1 MIYKSFIQFDRS
13 FKKHLGKIT
22 LQRRCSL
29 LIMSVTFK
37 APHRIWLYQPYDP
50 HIYNTGGWL
59 QVETEYG
66 SDVGSIVQSGF
77 TPDSSHVSH
86 MFPDDIAGNMI
97 LYLKTSSKTSSIQEI
112 AIRTVNMVDFCR
124 LKWLRFLFTRDDIGR
139 LDKVFDQFV
148 TVKVLDQD
156 LNILRLWDGS
166 RKACM
171 RERGEINING
181 IQKGYV
187 QVGIRAELANAIATL
202 IDIDDNDLMTIND
215 ELLQLATNILVDF
228 QYTSDYTY
236 LISNENEYL
245 VTTERNKDHLFLV
258 IGNII
263 RYSIC
268 MFIYNMWVE

>member
-1 MIYKSFIQFDRS
+1 
-13 FKKHLGKIT
+13 
-22 LQRRCSL
+22 
-29 LIMSVTFK
+29 MSVTFK

-66 SDVGSIVQSGF
+66 SDAGSIVQSGF

-124 LKWLRFLFTRDDIGR
+124 LKWLRFLFTRDDVGR

-156 LNILRLWDGS
+156 LNVLRLWDGS

-171 RERGEINING
+171 RERGEINIDG

-236 LISNENEYL
+236 LISSENEYL

>member
-66 SDVGSIVQSGF
+66 SDAGSIVQSGF

-124 LKWLRFLFTRDDIGR
+124 LKWLRFLFTRDDVGR

-156 LNILRLWDGS
+156 LNVLRLWDGS

-171 RERGEINING
+171 RERGEINIDG

>member
-66 SDVGSIVQSGF
+66 SDAGSIVQSGF

-124 LKWLRFLFTRDDIGR
+124 LKWLRFLFTRDDVGR

-156 LNILRLWDGS
+156 LNVLRLWDGS

-171 RERGEINING
+171 RERGEINIDG

-236 LISNENEYL
+236 LISSENEYL

>member
-1 MIYKSFIQFDRS
+1 MIYKPVIQFDIS

-66 SDVGSIVQSGF
+66 SDAGSIVQSGF

-156 LNILRLWDGS
+156 LNVLRLWDGS

-171 RERGEINING
+171 RERGEINIDG

>member
-1 MIYKSFIQFDRS
+1 
-13 FKKHLGKIT
+13 
-22 LQRRCSL
+22 
-29 LIMSVTFK
+29 MSVTFK

>member
-29 LIMSVTFK
+29 PIMSVTFK

-66 SDVGSIVQSGF
+66 SDAGSIVQSGF

-124 LKWLRFLFTRDDIGR
+124 LKWLRFLFTRDDVGR

-156 LNILRLWDGS
+156 LNVLRLWDGS

-171 RERGEINING
+171 RERGEINIDG